1 MIINIKNMVCQR
13 CQIVVNT
20 ILENLG
26 LEAVQITI
34 GQIMLRENLP
44 NYKLKQ
50 LDAALK
56 ETGLE
61 MVFDRRSLIVEKIK
75 NIIFETI
82 YNPEEPLAIKF
93 SCYLSEKLN
102 YSYTYLSNLFS
113 QENGISIERY
123 IILQKIEKVKS
134 MLISENA
141 ILSEIASQMKYSS
154 VAHLSAQFKKITGL
168 TAKDYKLL
176 RIHGYPGSP
185 AEQRGENYV
194 N

>member
-13 CQIVVNT
+13 CEIVVNT

-34 GQIMLRENLP
+34 GEIMLRENLP

-61 MVFDRRSLIVEKIK
+61 IIRSKKSLIVEKIK
-75 NIIFETI
+75 KIIFETI
-82 YNPEEPLAIKF
+82 YYPDESLVIKF

-113 QENGISIERY
+113 RENGISIERY

-141 ILSEIASQMKYSS
+141 VLSEIAHQMKYSS
-154 VAHLSAQFKKITGL
+154 VAHLSAQFKKVTGV
-168 TAKDYKLL
+168 TARDYKAL
-176 RIHGYPGSP
+176 RIHAYTRMPGRI
-185 AEQRGENYV
+185 AV
-194 N
+194 